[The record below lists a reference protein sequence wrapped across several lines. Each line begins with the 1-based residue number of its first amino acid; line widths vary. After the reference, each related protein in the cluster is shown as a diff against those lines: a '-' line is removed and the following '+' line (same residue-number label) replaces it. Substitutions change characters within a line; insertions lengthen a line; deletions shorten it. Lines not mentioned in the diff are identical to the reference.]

1 MSAAPIA
8 KFTRALLA
16 AMSLVLVVPACGR
29 KQPAAPAPAPETQS
43 QPAAAPAP
51 ETQPQPAAAETPAAA
66 QPLVGDVN
74 EFMTGQLSIFIQ
86 QNGRLPKDFGEFSRA
101 RLDSV
106 PRTPAG
112 MKWAI
117 DTVTREVKLV
127 KQ

>member
-1 MSAAPIA
+1 MKAGHIA
-8 KFTRALLA
+8 KFTRSFFA
-16 AMSLVLVVPACGR
+16 AMSLLLVVPGCGR
-29 KQPAAPAPAPETQS
+29 KQAAAPAPAAETQS
-43 QPAAAPAP
+43 PPAAAPAP
-51 ETQPQPAAAETPAAA
+51 ETQPQPAAIETPAS

-74 EFMTGQLSIFIQ
+74 EFMTSQLAIFIQ
-86 QNGRLPKDFGEFSRA
+86 QNGRLPKDFAEFSRA

-127 KQ
+127 KE